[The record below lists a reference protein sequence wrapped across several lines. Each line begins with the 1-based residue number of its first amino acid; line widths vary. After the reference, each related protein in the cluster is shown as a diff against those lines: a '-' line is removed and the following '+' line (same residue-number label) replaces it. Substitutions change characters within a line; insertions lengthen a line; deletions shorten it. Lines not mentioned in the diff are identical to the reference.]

1 MDTYSEKYKEKSMI
15 TDRKWRVTVFSNS
28 GDIVKSLIV
37 NEADGNNTYQ
47 MRKEGTFILPGG
59 RRFYTYRLALMI
71 EELE

>member
-1 MDTYSEKYKEKSMI
+1 VDTYSEKYKEKSMI
-15 TDRKWRVTVFSNS
+15 TDRKWRVEVLSNYGIMRS
-28 GDIVKSLIV
+28 FIVSEV
-37 NEADGNNTYQ
+37 DGNNTYQ